1 MTGIYK
7 ADPRLWAE
15 GTSDTLDDPDRGL
28 PTDGCS
34 PRDKRQRRPKTEA
47 GGQIGREDAAVP
59 KGQSPPTLGCGDA
72 LKTRPREGVPGED
85 PPPHEDPLCEDTPPR
100 GHAQVRTRPRED
112 MPR

>member
-7 ADPRLWAE
+7 ADTRLWAE
-15 GTSDTLDDPDRGL
+15 VTSDTLDDPDRGL

-59 KGQSPPTLGCGDA
+59 KGQSPPTSGCGDA
-72 LKTRPREGVPGED
+72 VKTRPREGVPGED
-85 PPPHEDPLCEDTPPR
+85 PPPMRTRSSRTRPPMR
-100 GHAQVRTRPRED
+100 TSSARTRPRED
-112 MPR
+112 TPR